1 MRFIGNWGSSEK
13 EFVMKNNIVKG
24 AIVLSA
30 VMLSVPAFA
39 QNDRGAT
46 GGAVGG
52 GVAGAVGGA
61 IVGGPVGAVVGGVV
75 GAGAGATVGSLS
87 AEDRTYIQTHV
98 YESDAPN
105 VVVRER
111 VAVGQPLPPSVKV
124 YTFDRP
130 GITYRYAHVNNQ
142 YLLID
147 AQGNV
152 VGAVAR

>member
-1 MRFIGNWGSSEK
+1 
-13 EFVMKNNIVKG
+13 MKTVVKSVIV
-24 AIVLSA
+24 VSA
-30 VMLSVPAFA
+30 LALTVPAFA
-39 QNDRGAT
+39 QNDNAAS

-61 IVGGPVGAVVGGVV
+61 LVGGPVGAVVGGVV

-87 AEDRTYIQTHV
+87 ADDRTYIQTHV
-98 YESDAPN
+98 YESRAPN

-111 VAVGQPLPPSVKV
+111 VAVGQPLPSSVKV

-130 GITYRYAHVNNQ
+130 GISYRYAHVNNQ

-152 VGAVAR
+152 VGSVAR